1 MLVHHLLSR
10 AAERTP
16 DATALIEP
24 SRTITYGSLDCLA
37 NRFANVLRESG
48 VQCGDRVVI
57 ALENSIEFVAGY
69 FGAMKAGAVVV
80 PLPQGP
86 RSDRLAGAILDSAPH
101 ACIVNAA
108 TASDTAAF
116 AGVPSVFV
124 DYGRREP
131 RFRPARFPFGRDL
144 TVALEGA
151 SPQPVDVPRIDQ
163 DLAAIVYTSG
173 STGLP
178 RGVMLRH
185 RNIVANT
192 ESIVTYL
199 ELTAADRV
207 MCVLPLYYVYGLSLL
222 HTHMAVGGSLIL
234 DNRFAYPNVILEAM
248 RDGQATGFAGVP
260 SNFAVLLRLSNLNE
274 FALPRLRY
282 VTQAGGAMPPARII
296 EWLERGLQAP
306 FYVMYGATEAS
317 ARLTY
322 LSPTALRAKLGSV
335 GVPIPNTEIIVV
347 KDNGERAA
355 AFEQGELV
363 ARGANISCGYWNAP
377 QETAERFTPLGYRTG
392 DLGYA
397 DDDGFLYLVGRR
409 DDMMKMGAHRVG
421 AQEIEHVISDY
432 PNVLEVAVVAAPH
445 HVLGEAPVA
454 FVSFRDEVSPTPEEV
469 RAFCGMRLPAHKV
482 PTHVVLCA
490 ELPKGASGKIDK
502 VALRLRAAELVGS
515 VRQHHSV

>member
-16 DATALIEP
+16 EATALIEP
-24 SRTITYGSLDCLA
+24 SRTITYGSLDGLA

-48 VQCGDRVVI
+48 VQRGDRVVL
-57 ALENSIEFVAGY
+57 ALENSIELVAGY
-69 FGAMKAGAVVV
+69 FGALKAGAVAV
-80 PLPQGP
+80 PLQQGP
-86 RSDRLAGAILDSAPH
+86 RSDRLAGAIIDSAPR

-108 TASDTAAF
+108 TASDTEAF
-116 AGVPSVFV
+116 FGVPNVFV
-124 DYGRREP
+124 DYGRRE
-131 RFRPARFPFGRDL
+131 RFRPAQSPIGRDL
-144 TVALEGA
+144 AVALAGA
-151 SPQPVDVPRIDQ
+151 SAQPVEVPRIDQ

-185 RNIVANT
+185 RNIVANS

-234 DNRFAYPNVILEAM
+234 DNRFAYPNVILDAM
-248 RDGQATGFAGVP
+248 RDRQATGFAGVP

-274 FALPRLRY
+274 FWLPNLRY
-282 VTQAGGAMPPARII
+282 VTQAGGAMPPARIL
-296 EWLERGLQAP
+296 EWLARGLQAP

-317 ARLTY
+317 ARLSY
-322 LSPTALRAKLGSV
+322 LPPAELRRKLGSI
-335 GVPIPNTEIIVV
+335 GTAIPNTEIVV
-347 KDNGERAA
+347 LKDNGEPAA
-355 AFEQGELV
+355 AFEHGELV

-397 DDDGFLYLVGRR
+397 DEEGFLYLVGRR

-421 AQEIEHVISDY
+421 AQEIEHVISEY

-445 HVLGEAPVA
+445 DLLGEVPVA
-454 FVSFRDEVSPTPEEV
+454 FVTFRDEACPTPDEV

-482 PTHVVLCA
+482 PIQIVICE

-502 VALRLRAAELVGS
+502 VGLRLRAAGLGDS
-515 VRQHHSV
+515 VSQPHHV